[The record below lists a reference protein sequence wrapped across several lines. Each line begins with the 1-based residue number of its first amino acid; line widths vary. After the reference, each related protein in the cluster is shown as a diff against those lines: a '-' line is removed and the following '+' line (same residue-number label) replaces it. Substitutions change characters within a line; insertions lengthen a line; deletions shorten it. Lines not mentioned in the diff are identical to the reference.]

1 MISLAETV
9 CYARI
14 IETMIYEAAFFWDL
28 SLDYL
33 INETKKLAEISG
45 WKVWCGSGSNKVHT
59 SLSRTQLIDEAG
71 PRRELR
77 TELIILLKCSQ
88 QTVVSKQ
95 IDISDVDSLII
106 LLKTE

>member
-9 CYARI
+9 CSARI

-88 QTVVSKQ
+88 IDTKPSSSAQLSSVSQ
-95 IDISDVDSLII
+95 CA
-106 LLKTE
+106 LKS